1 MTLSSVCLGP
11 AYHSLTSKWWHGHG
25 TPAEDGLA
33 AWGGSREE

>member
-11 AYHSLTSKWWHGHG
+11 AYHSLTGKWWHGHG

-33 AWGGSREE
+33 AWRGSREE